1 MLLTYDDRQESG
13 WVVTRLRCGIH
24 IGQLFQTQAKMYWPY
39 DYCKYSQVLHGS
51 ESDEEDT
58 KDPERHFDAEVN
70 RIVSETDERI
80 SLLKRM
86 GLYRLLTDTVPP
98 MLTPQLSRLCI
109 TEDFRLF

>member
-70 RIVSETDERI
+70 TKLPDHKS
-80 SLLKRM
+80 
-86 GLYRLLTDTVPP
+86 YRSFGSYPSCL
-98 MLTPQLSRLCI
+98 Q
-109 TEDFRLF
+109 